1 MKKLELLA
9 PAKKLESGIAAIN
22 SGADAVYIGAP
33 KFGAR
38 AAAGNS
44 LDEIEK
50 LVQYAHKYWV
60 KVYITVNTLLYDD
73 ELLEAEKLIWQI
85 YEIGVDAVIIQDLG
99 IFEMNLPPIQ
109 LFASTQTHNY
119 DIERIKFLES
129 LGFSRIILARELS
142 LDQIKGISEN
152 TNVDLEFF
160 VHGALCVSYSG
171 QCYFSEA
178 LFDRSANR
186 GECAQICRQKFSLED
201 SNGKIIAK
209 DKYLLSLKDL
219 NLSKNIADLI
229 NSGISSF
236 KIEGRLKDIDY
247 IKNVVAFYRK
257 KLDSIIQNSDKYEKA
272 SSGKVIFDFEPDLE
286 KTFNRSYTD
295 YFLNGENKNLSS
307 FYSPKSLGKYLGEII
322 SVKKDHFEISTKEK
336 FISGD
341 GICFQNEDQDLTGM
355 YLNKIEGR
363 KIYSGKIDELK
374 LKTGTKVFRNYDYEF
389 SKVLDQSKSVRKIE
403 AKIFVENISG
413 GYKFVAVDEDKNQF
427 EILIKENLEIAKNPE
442 KYLEVFKNQLQKSG
456 SSIFEIYEVE
466 FKLNQIYF
474 LAVSKINEI
483 RRNLLDEL
491 ENLRI
496 KNYPEIV
503 RKIEESSVQYFEK
516 DLTYKAN
523 VLNKK
528 SKKFYLKRGV
538 EKIEPGFELLN
549 SHKDKVVMTCKY
561 CIKDELEICPLKNKS
576 QNLGV
581 KNPLFLFDNKR
592 KYKLIFDCKRCEM
605 SIVF

>member
-142 LDQIKGISEN
+142 LDQIKEISEN